1 MKRCI
6 MGYMKFPAFNTQ
18 SFKSVPFALSRNLQ
32 YSSQFGETLVTFLP
46 PQTLV
51 EKA

>member
-1 MKRCI
+1 MHHGVYEI
-6 MGYMKFPAFNTQ
+6 PPFTQ

-32 YSSQFGETLVTFLP
+32 YSSQFGATLVTFLP
-46 PQTLV
+46 TQTLV